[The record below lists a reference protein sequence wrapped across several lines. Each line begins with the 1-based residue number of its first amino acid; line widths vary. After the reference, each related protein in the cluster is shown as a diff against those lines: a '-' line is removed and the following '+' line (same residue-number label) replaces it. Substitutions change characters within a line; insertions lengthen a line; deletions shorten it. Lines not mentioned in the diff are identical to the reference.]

1 MCSGRVSVKVVSI
14 EVMGSLSLLMG
25 RILYIY
31 ISSFLGIFYM
41 SDHRERS
48 PLGNNDSHFR
58 YILCYC
64 LVVQSIM
71 GYTRTNALAY
81 ENDCRFRGD
90 KQPLMQLGDG
100 TDGNKEK
107 GP

>member
-1 MCSGRVSVKVVSI
+1 M
-14 EVMGSLSLLMG
+14 
-25 RILYIY
+25 
-31 ISSFLGIFYM
+31 SSSLGIFYM
-41 SDHRERS
+41 SDHWERS
-48 PLGNNDSHFR
+48 PLGNDSHFR
-58 YILCYC
+58 YIRCNC

-90 KQPLMQLGDG
+90 KHPPMQLGDG